1 MQVQIPIELVPWVR
15 MSPRGLV
22 PRDNMPD
29 EIVPLF
35 KEVKAKIDP
44 LVKSKGISD
53 RTK

>member
-1 MQVQIPIELVPWVR
+1 MQVQIPIELVPWIR

-35 KEVKAKIDP
+35 KE
-44 LVKSKGISD
+44 LTYSHSSRSGILPAAL
-53 RTK
+53 